1 MVKVKRSKWVL
12 ILTSMLLIINFSFAS
27 QASSSAQSSPA
38 IDGLN
43 LSPTADAY
51 VREAYP
57 DKNYGSRKTL
67 YVDNLSLTR
76 SFLRFD
82 VIGLVSN
89 VGQSVTLRVYANSP
103 NKTGVTVSLVPDNNW
118 EEDAITF
125 NNAPAIGPEIISVDK
140 VNKGQW
146 VELDVSSII
155 TSDGTYTLAITTTS
169 NRNTNFSSREADN
182 NTPQLV
188 VSGEGAP
195 TAVQEEPSATATEE
209 VILTETP

>member
-27 QASSSAQSSPA
+27 QASSSAQSSPE

-57 DKNYGSRKTL
+57 DKNYGARKTL

-89 VGQSVTLRVYANSP
+89 VGQSVTLRVYTNSP

-169 NRNTNFSSREADN
+169 NRNTNFSSREADI
-182 NTPQLV
+182 NTLSFWFQVKVRQLQYKKNHLQ
-188 VSGEGAP
+188 P
-195 TAVQEEPSATATEE
+195 
-209 VILTETP
+209 LLKK